1 MNTGALRPK
10 LGDLRQI
17 ASVRSIVLDEGQE
30 RGVRALAFSTG
41 GGLDFWVMADRSL
54 DIGPLWYRGS
64 PVAWQSPS
72 GFRSAALHDPE
83 GDGVKGFNRS
93 FSGLIVTCGLEHVR
107 QPANGHPLHGRLPFT
122 PARLFAHGEDWEA
135 PEPMLFCEGEVV
147 QYRYGGEMLRLR
159 RRISAPVGGR
169 TLTIQDIVTNDG
181 AQSTPHALLYHI
193 NLGYP
198 AVSDGTEVHLGERR
212 VMGPLKLPD
221 FDLQPEAASIPVARG
236 ETASCRLTTPSPEGP
251 AFRLDLSFSAS
262 TLPFLQLWRDLRPH
276 AGVVALEPCT
286 SAREAG
292 GASGPSYAI
301 EPGEAMRY
309 RLDLAFGGTA
319 PSLQSLTDSAPLP

>member
-1 MNTGALRPK
+1 M
-10 LGDLRQI
+10 
-17 ASVRSIVLDEGQE
+17 
-30 RGVRALAFSTG
+30 
-41 GGLDFWVMADRSL
+41 
-54 DIGPLWYRGS
+54 
-64 PVAWQSPS
+64 
-72 GFRSAALHDPE
+72 HDPE
-83 GDGVKGFNRS
+83 GDGGKGFNRS
-93 FSGLIVTCGLEHVR
+93 FSGLLVTCGLEHIR
-107 QPANGHPLHGRLPFT
+107 QPANGRPLHGRLPFT
-122 PARLFAHGEDWEA
+122 PARLLAHGEDWEA
-135 PEPMLFCEGEVV
+135 PQPMLFCEGEVV
-147 QYRYGGEMLRLR
+147 QSRYGGEMLRLR

-292 GASGPSYAI
+292 GASGPSRTQWSPAKQCATAWTSHLA
-301 EPGEAMRY
+301 EPPPPYSPLEILLPCREVC
-309 RLDLAFGGTA
+309 RTAFDPTPGALG
-319 PSLQSLTDSAPLP
+319 PSPCLSRGATFSARAR

>member
-1 MNTGALRPK
+1 MRPK

-17 ASVRSIVLDEGQE
+17 ASVREIVLDDGQE

-41 GGLDFWVMADRSL
+41 GGLDFWVLADRSL

-72 GFRSAALHDPE
+72 GFRSPALHDPE
-83 GDGVKGFNRS
+83 GDGGQGFNRS
-93 FSGLIVTCGLEHVR
+93 FSGLLVTCGLEHIR
-107 QPANGHPLHGRLPFT
+107 QPANGRPLHGRLPFT
-122 PARLFAHGEDWEA
+122 PARLIAHGEDWDG
-135 PEPMLFCEGEVV
+135 PHPMLFCEGEVV
-147 QYRYGGEMLRLR
+147 EYRYGGEILRLR

-181 AQSTPHALLYHI
+181 AQPTSHALLYHI

-212 VMGPLKLPD
+212 VMGPLALPD
-221 FDLQPEAASIPVARG
+221 FGPQPEAKSIPVALG
-236 ETASCRLTTPSPEGP
+236 ETASCQLTTPAPEGS
-251 AFRLDLSFSAS
+251 AFRLDLSFSAR
-262 TLPFLQLWRDLRPH
+262 TLPYLQLWRDLRPH

-292 GASGPSYAI
+292 GASGPSPQL
-301 EPGEAMRY
+301 ERGEARRY
-309 RLDLAFGGTA
+309 RVDLTFDGTA
-319 PSLQSLTDSAPLP
+319 PNLPSFTGPTSLG